1 MYKICN
7 REAWPE
13 CVTLVLSEQVR
24 PNIDAG
30 NLSVVA
36 LAQNM

>member
-13 CVTLVLSEQVR
+13 RVTLVLSEQVR

-30 NLSVVA
+30 NLSVIA